1 MKNYSLRF
9 IAFGL
14 FCTLIVSAPV
24 YSSSKPENGPIT
36 NATWG
41 SALKESG
48 KEGVSHALFWLKY
61 FKIPSLAFN
70 YAIPT
75 WGISKFWNILGDT
88 EQTTH
93 GLAVTCALSAI
104 SLRYKKQ
111 IVESCGDEETANAW
125 MGIAPLAG
133 FLLPTKISCCAG
145 LALVAVLQKKEWSS
159 AKKATPFKPVIQWA

>member
-14 FCTLIVSAPV
+14 FCTLVVSTCV
-24 YSSSKPENGPIT
+24 YSSSKHENGPIT

-48 KEGVSHALFWLKY
+48 KDSISQALFVFKY
-61 FKIPSLAFN
+61 FKLPALAFSYIN
-70 YAIPT
+70 PE
-75 WGISKFWNILGDT
+75 WRISRFFNVLSDT
-88 EQTTH
+88 KEVAY
-93 GLAVTCALSAI
+93 GLAVSCALTAI

-125 MGIAPLAG
+125 MGIAPVVG
-133 FLLPTKISCCAG
+133 FLLPTKISCLAG
-145 LALVAVLQKKEWSS
+145 LALIAALQKKECSS
-159 AKKATPFKPVIQWA
+159 AKKATRLKPVIQ